1 MPIIIRRIL
10 IFILSLIPLGFIGY
24 KILIND
30 LGADPAKAIVLF
42 TGNWAFYFLLI
53 TLAVTPLKRLIQFK
67 FLHFRW
73 LQLHRRM
80 LGLFTLFY
88 ALLHLISFLWFV
100 LGWDFSRFDD
110 ELIKRPYILVSMP
123 AVILL
128 IALGVT
134 STQGMMKRL
143 GKKWLSLHKTIY
155 LIAILAWL
163 HVLMQVRSSYFDA
176 VFFGMLVFLLLAV
189 RWNNFRW
196 TQFFYPKNS
205 GASNSNRRDKDIEKR
220 DHATK

>member
-10 IFILSLIPLGFIGY
+10 VFILSLIPLGFIIY
-24 KILIND
+24 KILMND
-30 LGADPAKAIVLF
+30 LGADPAKAVVLF
-42 TGNWAFYFLLI
+42 TGNWTFYFLLI
-53 TLAVTPLKRLIQFK
+53 TLAVTPLKRIIQFNH
-67 FLHFRW
+67 LHFRW
-73 LQLHRRM
+73 LQVHRRM

-110 ELIKRPYILVSMP
+110 ELIKRPYILVSLP
-123 AVILL
+123 AVVLL
-128 IALGVT
+128 IALGIT

-176 VFFGMLVFLLLAV
+176 VFFGLLVLLLLIV

-196 TQFFYPKNS
+196 VQLLHPKNS
-205 GASNSNRRDKDIEKR
+205 GASHTNRRDDNI
-220 DHATK
+220 